1 MHTDHTDFNNINNIL
16 TLLLNDIINDET
28 YFPVFHNSPS
38 QTILQNS
45 LYDRN
50 PIRHVVTNEVK
61 ETLTPIKFKDAIDRE
76 NNLKCSILCDV
87 FQDEDDV
94 IQLPCNH
101 CFFVEPIMKWLT
113 EESCEC
119 PVCRYKFESIE
130 KNTREQFSE
139 VNNNYSNYDDIEDD
153 NGGIIEDDIGGI
165 IEGGID
171 DSENYTTVDQINFNI
186 FNFINNS
193 NFNFHHPNYYSYHYN
208 CDYNCDYN
216 NIEDTS
222 YNEVD

>member
-1 MHTDHTDFNNINNIL
+1 MYTDHTDFNNINNIL
-16 TLLLNDIINDET
+16 TLLLNDIVNDET
-28 YFPVFHNSPS
+28 YFPIIHNSPS

-50 PIRHVVTNEVK
+50 PIRHVITNEVK

-76 NNLKCSILCDV
+76 NNLKCSILCDI
-87 FQDEDDV
+87 FKDEDDI

-119 PVCRYKFESIE
+119 PVCRYKFDSME
-130 KNTREQFSE
+130 KNTREQISE
-139 VNNNYSNYDDIEDD
+139 VTNNYSNYDDIEND
-153 NGGIIEDDIGGI
+153 IEDDI
-165 IEGGID
+165 D
-171 DSENYTTVDQINFNI
+171 NDSENYTTVDEINFNI

-193 NFNFHHPNYYSYHYN
+193 NFELQQPNYYNY
-208 CDYNCDYN
+208 DYNV
-216 NIEDTS
+216 IEDSS
-222 YNEVD
+222 YNDVD